1 MWDIPANIDE
11 QTSARGLQ
19 VLSVYYVVRN
29 MKLCIREACINFRF
43 TNRKKVSWIL
53 YQQISNKT
61 VLMTKTID
69 VDMSEDKILCKP
81 FSKIK

>member
-11 QTSARGLQ
+11 QTSARGQQ
-19 VLSVYYVVRN
+19 VLTVFYVVRN

-43 TNRKKVSWIL
+43 TDHKKVSWIL

-61 VLMTKTID
+61 ILMTKIID

-81 FSKIK
+81 FSKNK

>member
-11 QTSARGLQ
+11 QTSARGRH

-43 TNRKKVSWIL
+43 TNRKKFSWIL
-53 YQQISNKT
+53 YQQISIKT

-69 VDMSEDKILCKP
+69 VDMSEDKIPCKP